1 MQGERACVMRLYAD
15 LHMCPSLDDVANAR
29 SMADILIGLEIA
41 VVGLVVP
48 PDQLTPTP
56 PAMNS
61 FKDAGLDVAKR
72 LNLKPRSREELL
84 KSLRRFRTK
93 YEIVAVN
100 CSAQAVSRVAVRDRR
115 VDIVQFPKEG
125 SGASFRRNL
134 ASTCRAA
141 LEFNMSDLTQEP
153 GHEARLRRVR
163 REIEIAAEAST
174 SVIGSSNASN
184 PFELRAPRDVAAV
197 LHTLGLSLGAAL
209 EGVSEIPVAIV
220 KQNRLRTE
228 EPQLEEGVRIVRRS
242 TQDE

>member
-1 MQGERACVMRLYAD
+1 
-15 LHMCPSLDDVANAR
+15 
-29 SMADILIGLEIA
+29 MADVLIGLEIA

-100 CSAQAVSRVAVRDRR
+100 CSAQSVSRVAVRDRR

-125 SGASFRRNL
+125 PGASFRRNL

-141 LEFNMSDLTQEP
+141 LEFNMSDLTQGQ
-153 GHEARLRRVR
+153 GHEVRLGRVR

-197 LHTLGLSLGAAL
+197 LHTLGLSLEAAL
-209 EGVSEIPVAIV
+209 EGVSKIPVTIV
-220 KQNRLRTE
+220 KQNRLRAE

-242 TQDE
+242 THDE

>member
-1 MQGERACVMRLYAD
+1 MRLYAD

-29 SMADILIGLEIA
+29 SMADVLIGLEIA

-100 CSAQAVSRVAVRDRR
+100 CSAQSVSRVAVRDRR

-125 SGASFRRNL
+125 PGASFRRNL

-141 LEFNMSDLTQEP
+141 LEFNMSDLTQGP
-153 GHEARLRRVR
+153 GHEVRLGRVR

-197 LHTLGLSLGAAL
+197 LHALGLSLEAAL
-209 EGVSEIPVAIV
+209 EGVSGIPVAIV

-242 TQDE
+242 THDE